1 MSDDVVRN
9 AGVPGGASAERDG
22 VSRRPAFTPDGGVP
36 GGLESVE
43 SRLDAHLAH
52 CRETIAAAARARPVT
67 WASLMRPQ
75 AEAHNALSLFWSPVS
90 HLNAVMNT
98 EALREVYKRCLPKL
112 SAYWTEL
119 GQNVE
124 LHAATLALRESDAF
138 EALSEAERREIDND
152 LRDFELGGVALDAA
166 GKSRFGEIAQ
176 ELSRLST
183 EFSDAVLDAT
193 NAWETLVDDVARLDG
208 LPDSAVAAARSRAA
222 DKGLDGW
229 LLNLEFPV
237 YHAVMTFANDRALR
251 EELYTA
257 FVTRASERGPHAGRW
272 DNAERMREILRL
284 RAAKATLLGRASYAE
299 LSMARKMVESPE
311 QVIAFLDDLA
321 ERAVPKAREEFDAL
335 GAFARTLAGGAGAAG
350 ADPAGV
356 GRTAPAAD
364 VDSVAERV
372 AAWDV
377 LWLSDRL
384 KRRDHDLSDEDLKP
398 YFPATRAIPGLF
410 AVCGRLFGLEITRD
424 ESAEVYHRDVA
435 YYTVRDAA
443 GALRGGFYLDP
454 YAREHK
460 RGGAWMDVCATRQRT
475 GEVVQLPIA
484 YLVCNLTPPL
494 DGPDGERQPAL
505 LTHQEVTTL
514 FHEFGHGLHH
524 LLTRVETA
532 GVSGIAGV
540 EWDAVELPSQFL
552 ENWCWERESLDL
564 IAGHVDTGEPL
575 PDDLL
580 ERLRGAR
587 HFQSAMQLVRQLE
600 LALFDMRLHLDS
612 SPEAAADPQATI
624 DAVRARVAVVP
635 APAFNRF
642 QNGFSHIF
650 AGGYAAGYFSYKWA
664 EVLSADAFA
673 RFEEEGVMNPDTGRD
688 FMESVLEVGGSRDAM
703 RSFVAFRGREP
714 SIEPLLRQSG
724 LLDGAAET
732 TSA

>member
-1 MSDDVVRN
+1 MNTTDADTVVRRPDF
-9 AGVPGGASAERDG
+9 AALGDVASIE
-22 VSRRPAFTPDGGVP
+22 P
-36 GGLESVE
+36 E
-43 SRLDAHLAH
+43 LDRHLAR
-52 CRETIAAAARARPVT
+52 CREAVATAAAARPVT

-75 AEAHNALSLFWSPVS
+75 AEAHNALNLFWSPVS

-98 EALREVYKRCLPKL
+98 EALREVYRRCLPKL

-119 GQNVE
+119 GQNAA
-124 LHAATLALRESDAF
+124 LHAATLELRESEAFDART
-138 EALSEAERREIDND
+138 AAERREVEND
-152 LRDFELGGVALDAA
+152 LRDFELGGVALDDA
-166 GKSRFGEIAQ
+166 GKARFGEIAQ
-176 ELSRLST
+176 SLSRLTT

-193 NAWETLVDDVARLDG
+193 NAWEKVIDDVARLDG
-208 LPDSAVAAARSRAA
+208 LPPSAIAAARQRAA
-222 DKGLDGW
+222 AKGLDGW

-251 EELYTA
+251 AEVHEA
-257 FVTRASERGPHAGRW
+257 FVTRASDRGPHAGRW
-272 DNAERMREILRL
+272 DNAPRMRDILTL
-284 RAAKATLLGRASYAE
+284 RAAKAELLGRTSYAE
-299 LSMARKMVESPE
+299 LSMARKMVDTPE
-311 QVIAFLDDLA
+311 QVVAFLDDLA
-321 ERAVPKAREEFDAL
+321 ERAVPRARAEFDAL
-335 GAFARTLAGGAGAAG
+335 RAFAGEESANGAGTSAAG
-350 ADPAGV
+350 EPGASD
-356 GRTAPAAD
+356 
-364 VDSVAERV
+364 V

-384 KRRDHDLSDEDLKP
+384 KKREHDLSDEDLKP
-398 YFPATRAIPGLF
+398 YFPASRAIPGLF
-410 AVCGRLFGLEITRD
+410 AVCGKLFGLDIARD
-424 ESAEVYHRDVA
+424 ETVEVYHPDVA
-435 YYTVRDAA
+435 YYTITDAD
-443 GALRGGFYLDP
+443 GALRGAFYLDP

-475 GEVVQLPIA
+475 AVDGADAVQLPIA
-484 YLVCNLTPPL
+484 YLVCNLTPPV
-494 DGPDGERQPAL
+494 DGPDGEPRPAL

-524 LLTRVETA
+524 MLTRIETA
-532 GVSGIAGV
+532 GVSGINGV

-575 PDDLL
+575 PDALL

-587 HFQSAMQLVRQLE
+587 NFQSAMQLVRQLE
-600 LALFDMRLHLDS
+600 FALFDMRLHLDS
-612 SPEAAADPQATI
+612 TPGAAADVQGTL

-635 APAFNRF
+635 APDFNRF

-673 RFEEEGVMNPDTGRD
+673 RFEEEGIFNAGTGRD

-703 RSFVAFRGREP
+703 ASFVAFRGREP

-724 LLDGAAET
+724 LTAVEEDA
-732 TSA
+732 S